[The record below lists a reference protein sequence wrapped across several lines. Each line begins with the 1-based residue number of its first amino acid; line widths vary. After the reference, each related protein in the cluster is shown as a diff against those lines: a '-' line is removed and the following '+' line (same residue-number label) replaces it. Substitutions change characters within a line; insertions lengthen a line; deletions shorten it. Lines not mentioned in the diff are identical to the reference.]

1 MEYFFK
7 RKTHPWLT
15 ELFYTS
21 TFIRIFP
28 SSSLN
33 FILKKKITSRNS
45 NCSKSSSSIGSGVR
59 PSNFPSA
66 NCPDRSEATK
76 QLERFSSS
84 LSLSILKM
92 ESREKKEEGRERAE
106 KKRREKRWRRV
117 LIKRGIGF
125 TLDTKKLGR
134 VRSFSI

>member
-84 LSLSILKM
+84 LSLDLKDGV
-92 ESREKKEEGRERAE
+92 ERKKRGRKRKSG